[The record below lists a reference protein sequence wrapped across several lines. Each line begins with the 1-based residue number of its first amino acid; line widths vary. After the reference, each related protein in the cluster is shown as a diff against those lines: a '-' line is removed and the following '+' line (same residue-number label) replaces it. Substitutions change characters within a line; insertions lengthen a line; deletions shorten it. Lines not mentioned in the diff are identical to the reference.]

1 MSTRRA
7 IPIALVF
14 VALVLS
20 AAGCGGGTQSSPD
33 KLSVD
38 AVPFGLLDPTTSTV
52 PSTTSPPAKYPF
64 LAYFMGPDGVV
75 PVVRVASTK
84 PTPGVAGKA
93 LVAGPTREEV
103 QVGIRNTIPKRSVGR
118 FGGLANGTV
127 AIDLNPAFLD
137 VSGQSQKLALAQ
149 IVFTMTSLKGVRQVR
164 FLLDGQ
170 PTTVPRING
179 TITNKPVRRSDYQ
192 STRAR

>member
-1 MSTRRA
+1 VSARPVLVVSLVA
-7 IPIALVF
+7 ALGL
-14 VALVLS
+14 A

-33 KLSVD
+33 KLSVE

-52 PSTTSPPAKYPF
+52 APTTVPPATYPF
-64 LAYFMGPDGVV
+64 LTYFMGPDGVV

-84 PTPGVAGKA
+84 PTPGVVGKA
-93 LVAGPTREEV
+93 LLAGPTREEV

-118 FGGLANGTV
+118 FGGLADGTV

-137 VSGQSQKLALAQ
+137 VSGQTQKLALAQ
-149 IVFTMTSLKGVRQVR
+149 IVFTMTSLKGVRRVR

-179 TITNKPVRRSDYQ
+179 TITDKPVRRSDYQ
-192 STRAR
+192 STRSR